1 MQKFLIPLLLLT
13 LAGCQ
18 QNNQRYNGYVD
29 ADLTYLSSDYSGRIA
44 TLNVSRG
51 NPVTAGELLF
61 KLEQDSESR
70 NIAISRTQQENLQS
84 QQKELSV
91 RLSYAR
97 LNYQRMLQLQTQG
110 AASNDDLDQARQ
122 NLKVLENQSSALYAQ
137 LSGNNLDTDQKIWQL
152 QHKQNSAAES
162 GIIFDTYFNPHE
174 YVTAGTPILSLITA
188 TNIKIIFYVPE
199 PQLGK
204 LRLGEAII
212 YTNDGNSHTESGVIS
227 YISAKAEYTP
237 PIIFSSEDRHKL
249 VFRVEA
255 RLNNPDLTTIHLGQP
270 VTLELQP

>member
-1 MQKFLIPLLLLT
+1 MQKILIPLLLLT

-18 QNNQRYNGYVD
+18 QNDQHYNGYID
-29 ADLTYLSSDYSGRIA
+29 ADLTYLSSDYNGRIA
-44 TLNVSRG
+44 TLEVSRG
-51 NPVTAGELLF
+51 QSVAAGELLF

-70 NIAISRTQQENLQS
+70 NVEISQTQQQNLLA

-91 RLSYAR
+91 RLTYAQ
-97 LNYQRMLQLQTQG
+97 LNYQRITRLQAQG
-110 AASNDDLDQARQ
+110 AASNDELDQARQ
-122 NLKVLENQSSALYAQ
+122 NLKVLENQSAALTAQ

-152 QHKQNSAAES
+152 QHKQNSAPES

-174 YVTAGTPILSLITA
+174 YVTGGTPILALITA
-188 TNIKIIFYVPE
+188 SNIKIIFFAPE
-199 PQLGK
+199 TELGK
-204 LRLGEAII
+204 IHLGEKI
-212 YTNDGNSHTESGVIS
+212 TFSSDGNSHAESGVIS
-227 YISAKAEYTP
+227 YISAQAEYTP

-255 RLNNPDLTTIHLGQP
+255 RLNHPDLTTVHLGQP

>member
-1 MQKFLIPLLLLT
+1 MRKLLIPLLLLT
-13 LAGCQ
+13 LTGCQ
-18 QNNQRYNGYVD
+18 QNDQHYNGYVD

-51 NPVTAGELLF
+51 NPVAAGELLF

-70 NIAISRTQQENLQS
+70 NIAISRTQQQNLQS
-84 QQKELSV
+84 QQKELNV
-91 RLSYAR
+91 RLSYAK
-97 LNYQRMLQLQTQG
+97 LNYQRMVQLQAQG
-110 AASNDDLDQARQ
+110 AASNDELDQARQ
-122 NLKVLENQSSALYAQ
+122 NLKVLENQYSALNAQ

-162 GIIFDTYFNPHE
+162 GIVFDTYFNPHE
-174 YVTAGTPILSLITA
+174 YVTAGAPILSLITA
-188 TNIKIIFYVPE
+188 NNIKIIFFVPE

-204 LRLGEAII
+204 LHLGETIT
-212 YTNDGNSHTESGVIS
+212 YTNDGNSHPESGVIS

-249 VFRVEA
+249 IFRVEA
-255 RLNNPDLTTIHLGQP
+255 RLNSPDLTTIHLGQP